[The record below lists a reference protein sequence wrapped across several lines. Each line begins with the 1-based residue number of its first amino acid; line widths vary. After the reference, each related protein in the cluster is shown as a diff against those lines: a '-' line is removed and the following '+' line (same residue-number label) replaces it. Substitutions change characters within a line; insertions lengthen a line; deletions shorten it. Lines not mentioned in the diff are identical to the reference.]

1 MDPYAVLGVRP
12 GSGNKEIAAAYR
24 EAAKRWHPDL
34 AGGDEAA
41 ARMAEINAAY
51 DLVRAAEQHG
61 GPGPWRPGETTPA
74 DRAAARARGKGSWLI
89 APLRI
94 ALGPELLDSLTD
106 GEDVKLVTPTSTWAS
121 PRAILAV
128 TERRLLWLLDDAPVA
143 RVHSLRFANVL
154 GDDVSTVFSRMLRM
168 PVVPE
173 VLERAPDTPV
183 LAVADAGD
191 PVSGVLA
198 AVHAGA
204 GGYLVAPD
212 PEVLADAVRRA
223 AAGEAV
229 FSPGLAEVVLEEYG
243 RPADPAQARLT
254 PREADVLR
262 LVVDGLTARQI
273 ATRLVLSPRTVENH
287 TQRVLGRLGLPN
299 RAALVRYAVEN
310 GLV

>member
-1 MDPYAVLGVRP
+1 MGTSGSVTVVVVGAPVGVSRGVGVSPGVEVLAHADDPRRAPRLVSDARPQVVLAVLGRDRDAV
-12 GSGNKEIAAAYR
+12 
-24 EAAKRWHPDL
+24 L
-34 AGGDEAA
+34 A
-41 ARMAEINAAY
+41 
-51 DLVRAAEQHG
+51 
-61 GPGPWRPGETTPA
+61 
-74 DRAAARARGKGSWLI
+74 
-89 APLRI
+89 
-94 ALGPELLDSLTD
+94 
-106 GEDVKLVTPTSTWAS
+106 
-121 PRAILAV
+121 
-128 TERRLLWLLDDAPVA
+128 
-143 RVHSLRFANVL
+143 
-154 GDDVSTVFSRMLRM
+154 
-168 PVVPE
+168 VVPE
-173 VLERAPDTPV
+173 VLGRAPDTPV

-223 AAGEAV
+223 VAGEAV